1 MSARRPF
8 GERGPVREL
17 VPARL
22 IDRARAVGDLEQR
35 ERRDHL
41 DVAADAGDPAARRA
55 IRPPVY
61 VHDRCWHCEPGFGET
76 GDGCTALKHLG
87 AIDDE
92 IDEKQEELREHEVRA
107 VPAPMRAC
115 ANHTLPPCHDHRREG
130 RRMPM

>member
-1 MSARRPF
+1 
-8 GERGPVREL
+8 VRAQWETSSNASVETTSTL
-17 VPARL
+17 QLTQGTP
-22 IDRARAVGDLEQR
+22 
-35 ERRDHL
+35 RRDEPS
-41 DVAADAGDPAARRA
+41 D
-55 IRPPVY
+55 PPVY